1 MEIDLNDLFDATKAS
16 MKGSGWKEEPQRFY
30 LNFLSE
36 IIALKKEVD
45 DKTYKTSKGS
55 EFILNERG
63 KTRYIHG
70 GKMRDRV
77 IRHAYCD
84 TILNPAL
91 EKYLIHNNGASRK
104 GKGIT
109 FSRKMFERDLHNF
122 YLKYGDNDGYVG
134 FIDLSK
140 FYDNIDHEKV
150 KAEVFKKLQSDDD
163 RWLFAQFLKCFEVDV
178 SYMTD
183 EEYENCT
190 GAKFDSIEYHKKVTD
205 EMKTGEKMMAKSCD
219 IGDQTSQSIGIFFP
233 TVLDNYAKIVKGC
246 KWYGRYM
253 DDIYIICR
261 SKKYL
266 QEVMEGIEKV
276 ANKYGLFVN
285 HKKTHVFRLSSSF
298 KYLQIKYSLTETG
311 KVIKRINPKSIT
323 RERRKLKAYR
333 RQVDKG
339 IMTYEDVEQAYKS
352 WMGAYYPIMSKV
364 QIFNMKKL
372 FKDLYGKEPKWK
384 SNSKTAHQS
393 KRSRTDL
400 AISQP
405 QSRSSQ
411 KTLQR

>member
-55 EFILNERG
+55 EFVLNERG

-70 GKMRDRV
+70 GRMRDRV

-84 TILNPAL
+84 TILNPTL

-150 KAEVFKKLQSDDD
+150 KEVVFEKLQSEDD
-163 RWLFAQFLKCFEVDV
+163 RWLFAQLLKNFEVDV

-183 EEYENCT
+183 EEYANCT
-190 GAKFDSIEYHKKVTD
+190 SAKFDSIEYHKKITE

-261 SKKYL
+261 SKSYL
-266 QEVMEGIEKV
+266 QEVMEGMEKV
-276 ANKYGLFVN
+276 ANQYGLFIN
-285 HKKTHVFRLSSSF
+285 HKKTHVFKLSSNF

-323 RERRKLKAYR
+323 RERKKLKAYR

-384 SNSKTAHQS
+384 SNSKTEHQS
-393 KRSRTDL
+393 QRSRTDL
-400 AISQP
+400 VISQL
-405 QSRSSQ
+405 QSQSSR
-411 KTLQR
+411 KTSQR